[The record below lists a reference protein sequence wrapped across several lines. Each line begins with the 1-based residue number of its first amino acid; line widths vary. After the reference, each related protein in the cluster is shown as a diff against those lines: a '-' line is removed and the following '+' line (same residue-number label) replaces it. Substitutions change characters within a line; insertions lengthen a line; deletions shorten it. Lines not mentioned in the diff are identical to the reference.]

1 MNYFRKLDQSME
13 RCEKKYHARM
23 LKLEQK
29 LQSISLN
36 VSNNN
41 VNGSSK
47 EDNSAIKSVSAVAGT
62 TIDEVPLPETSL

>member
-1 MNYFRKLDQSME
+1 ME
-13 RCEKKYHARM
+13 RCEKKYNAKM

-41 VNGSSK
+41 NNGSPK
-47 EDNSAIKSVSAVAGT
+47 EGDGAIKSLAVV
-62 TIDEVPLPETSL
+62 DEAVPETTL

>member
-1 MNYFRKLDQSME
+1 MFSRKLDKSME
-13 RCEKKYHARM
+13 RCEKKYNAKM

-41 VNGSSK
+41 NNGSPK
-47 EDNSAIKSVSAVAGT
+47 EVEGNAKAVTVTAITDV
-62 TIDEVPLPETSL
+62 PETTL